1 MRRASHSAPGRA
13 DRRRFD
19 RMRAP
24 RVSPSRL
31 LLLTLAGAC
40 DGARD
45 GATSSAGAIDSAR
58 PATVQVAPAPA
69 EAAARRADSGTVGG
83 GASDASGPAREAL
96 CADVAAVAGRAL
108 QIAFTRDSGS
118 TFPAPRGGPPWSG
131 CLLRGSGTVRPY
143 VTAPMPD
150 QKLIAAMRRE
160 GWVEDLAFQAD
171 GPEGSAFALGRGGAL
186 CHYNVLFPDAAGE
199 DDRVDDTTVKADTS
213 AAPLRYLVEILCTPS
228 APRGGA

>member
-1 MRRASHSAPGRA
+1 MR
-13 DRRRFD
+13 DL
-19 RMRAP
+19 

-31 LLLTLAGAC
+31 LLLTLVVAC

-45 GATSSAGAIDSAR
+45 GAASSAGAIDSAR
-58 PATVQVAPAPA
+58 PATVQAAPAGSPA
-69 EAAARRADSGTVGG
+69 GAAARRADSGTVGG
-83 GASDASGPAREAL
+83 GASDAGGPAREAL

-131 CLLRGSGTVRPY
+131 CLLRGSATVRPY
-143 VTAPMPD
+143 GTAPMPD

-171 GPEGSAFALGRGGAL
+171 GPEGNAFALRRGEAL

-199 DDRVDDTTVKADTS
+199 DDRVDDTTAKADTS
-213 AAPLRYLVEILCTPS
+213 AAPLRYLVKILCTPS